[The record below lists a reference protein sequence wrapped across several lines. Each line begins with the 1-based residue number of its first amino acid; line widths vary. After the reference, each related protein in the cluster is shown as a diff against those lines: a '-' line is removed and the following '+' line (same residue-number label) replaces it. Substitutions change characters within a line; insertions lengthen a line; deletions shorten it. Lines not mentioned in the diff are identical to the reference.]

1 MKRSE
6 ERSTGHITCNTRAAP
21 EGLARG
27 QKKVMGIHARLPLAW
42 YDLLTCRAVA
52 KAHLKVRGFPVRGG
66 LNGPGVFR
74 VLHPHMAYN
83 VCSQSLCATSA
94 VVDLQHLQCP
104 PATSGGHAPPHG
116 REHVILSTERSTE
129 V

>member
-27 QKKVMGIHARLPLAW
+27 QKKMMGMHAHLPLAW
-42 YDLLTCRAVA
+42 YDLLTCHAVA

-74 VLHPHMAYN
+74 VLHPHMACN
-83 VCSQSLCATSA
+83 VCSQSL
-94 VVDLQHLQCP
+94 
-104 PATSGGHAPPHG
+104 
-116 REHVILSTERSTE
+116 
-129 V
+129 

>member
-6 ERSTGHITCNTRAAP
+6 ERSTGHITCSTRAAP

-27 QKKVMGIHARLPLAW
+27 QKKMMGMHARLPLAW
-42 YDLLTCRAVA
+42 YDLLTDHTKA

-74 VLHPHMAYN
+74 VLHRDPRWP
-83 VCSQSLCATSA
+83 QQ
-94 VVDLQHLQCP
+94 D
-104 PATSGGHAPPHG
+104 GGL
-116 REHVILSTERSTE
+116 I
-129 V
+129 